1 MSPTRRPSTALVLTG
16 GGARGAYEVGALQY
30 ILERFGARA
39 YDILTGTSV
48 GALNAC
54 FLAVGGAIEC
64 AGRDEYGLSSPP
76 DGTWSQVSA
85 GSTHVCALASADGSV
100 DCWGTGS
107 GDEDREGPY
116 TQIAAGGSHN
126 CALDGDGGVHC
137 WGDMDLEHGKPS
149 GVFTR
154 VGAGMQH
161 ACVMDGDGE
170 ITCWGTDDYGLDS
183 PPIGP
188 FVHWSVGLMHGC
200 GLRAS
205 GELACWGR
213 NDDGETEVP

>member
-1 MSPTRRPSTALVLTG
+1 
-16 GGARGAYEVGALQY
+16 
-30 ILERFGARA
+30 
-39 YDILTGTSV
+39 
-48 GALNAC
+48 
-54 FLAVGGAIEC
+54 
-64 AGRDEYGLSSPP
+64 
-76 DGTWSQVSA
+76 
-85 GSTHVCALASADGSV
+85 
-100 DCWGTGS
+100 
-107 GDEDREGPY
+107 
-116 TQIAAGGSHN
+116 
-126 CALDGDGGVHC
+126 
-137 WGDMDLEHGKPS
+137 MDLEHGKPS